1 MKRSGSGVA
10 AAYLYAIIITRKTG
24 SLRRTLGKYP
34 QRDSQ
39 NNDPR
44 RRHSLMK
51 VELDGKVA
59 LVTGAGQGIG
69 QAIADTLVR
78 NGARVVYTDLR
89 SDSAQAAADAG
100 GGVSAFVLD
109 VSDPADV
116 AAGVARVLRDHGRI
130 DILVNNAGIGVPA
143 AERKT
148 IDEFSLEHW
157 DALIKI
163 DLTGLFLMSREVARA
178 MKTQRSGRIINIAS
192 VLGLVPAR
200 LQSSYIAAKAGVVNL
215 TKAMALEL
223 APHGVLVNA
232 VAPGSTQTQGWEQ
245 WIRNAGSEAQDL
257 HTRLMSHI
265 PLGRPGTPQ
274 EMANAVLFL
283 AAPDSSYITGH
294 VLTVDGGWTAGFS
307 RDF

>member
-1 MKRSGSGVA
+1 
-10 AAYLYAIIITRKTG
+10 
-24 SLRRTLGKYP
+24 
-34 QRDSQ
+34 
-39 NNDPR
+39 
-44 RRHSLMK
+44 MK
-51 VELDGKVA
+51 VELDGRIA

-69 QAIADTLVR
+69 QAIADTLGR
-78 NGARVVYTDLR
+78 NGARVVYTDILAR
-89 SDSAQAAADAG
+89 TAQAAAAAG
-100 GGVSAFVLD
+100 GGVDGFALD

-116 AAGVARVLRDHGRI
+116 AAGVARVLRDHGRV

-157 DALIKI
+157 DALLKI
-163 DLTGLFLMSREVARA
+163 DLTGLFLMSREVSRA
-178 MKTQRSGRIINIAS
+178 MKIQRSGRIINIAS

-215 TKAMALEL
+215 TRAMALEL
-223 APHGVLVNA
+223 APDGILVNA

-245 WIRNAGSEAQDL
+245 WIRDAGSEAQDL
-257 HTRLMSHI
+257 HARLMTHI

>member
-1 MKRSGSGVA
+1 
-10 AAYLYAIIITRKTG
+10 
-24 SLRRTLGKYP
+24 
-34 QRDSQ
+34 
-39 NNDPR
+39 
-44 RRHSLMK
+44 MK

-78 NGARVVYTDLR
+78 NGARVVYTDLNAA
-89 SDSAQAAADAG
+89 SAQAAADAG
-100 GGVSAFVLD
+100 VGVSAFALD

-157 DALIKI
+157 DALLKI

-178 MKTQRSGRIINIAS
+178 MKAQRSGRIINIAS

-245 WIRNAGSEAQDL
+245 WIRDAGSEALDL
-257 HTRLMSHI
+257 HARLMSHI
-265 PLGRPGTPQ
+265 PLGRPGTTQ

>member
-1 MKRSGSGVA
+1 
-10 AAYLYAIIITRKTG
+10 
-24 SLRRTLGKYP
+24 
-34 QRDSQ
+34 
-39 NNDPR
+39 
-44 RRHSLMK
+44 MK
-51 VELDGKVA
+51 VELEGKVA

-69 QAIADTLVR
+69 QAIADTLGR
-78 NGARVVYTDLR
+78 NGAHVVYTDVNAQT
-89 SDSAQAAADAG
+89 AQAAAQAG
-100 GGVSAFVLD
+100 GGRSGFALD

-116 AAGVARVLRDHGRI
+116 AAGVARVLNEHGRI

-148 IDEFSLEHW
+148 IDEFSLQAW
-157 DALIKI
+157 DALLKI
-163 DLTGLFLMSREVARA
+163 DLTGLFLVSREVSRA
-178 MKTQRSGRIINIAS
+178 MKAQKSGRVINIAS

-223 APHGVLVNA
+223 APHGILVNA
-232 VAPGSTQTQGWEQ
+232 VAPGSTQTKGWEK
-245 WIRNAGSEAQDL
+245 WIHDAGSEALDL
-257 HTRLMSHI
+257 HAKLMTHI
-265 PLGRPGTPQ
+265 PLGRPGTTQ

-283 AAPDSSYITGH
+283 AAPESSYITGH